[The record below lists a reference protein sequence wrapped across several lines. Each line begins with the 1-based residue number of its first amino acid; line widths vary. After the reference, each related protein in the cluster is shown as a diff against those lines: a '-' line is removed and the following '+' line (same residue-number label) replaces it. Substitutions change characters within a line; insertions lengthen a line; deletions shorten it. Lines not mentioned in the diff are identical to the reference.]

1 MGFEYWRQTES
12 RWRVVEICVEC
23 EEAKRREKR
32 EERSSVGLG
41 MGFCESLE
49 RRYVIANQIT
59 FSIFHFF
66 FFLVFYFLFKI
77 NLSFENGVD

>member
-1 MGFEYWRQTES
+1 MKKQRGETRED
-12 RWRVVEICVEC
+12 
-23 EEAKRREKR
+23 RREK
-32 EERSSVGLG
+32 SSIGLG